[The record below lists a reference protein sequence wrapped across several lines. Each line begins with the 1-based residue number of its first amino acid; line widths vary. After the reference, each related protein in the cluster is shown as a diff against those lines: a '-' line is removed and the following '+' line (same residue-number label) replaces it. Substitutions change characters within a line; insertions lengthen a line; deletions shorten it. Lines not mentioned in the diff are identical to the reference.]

1 MLVYICVYMLFF
13 FIHMNIYTTIVYT
26 YSTSQLVRVNSN
38 VGSTG
43 LYFDQHFIIF
53 FGLFPISYNTVAL
66 PMYLVIIN
74 YSKIISII

>member
-13 FIHMNIYTTIVYT
+13 FIHMNIYTTIVD
-26 YSTSQLVRVNSN
+26 STSQLVRVNSN

>member
-1 MLVYICVYMLFF
+1 MLVCICVYMLFF
-13 FIHMNIYTTIVYT
+13 FIHMNIYTTIV

>member
-1 MLVYICVYMLFF
+1 MYMCIYAFFLYPYEYIYYYS
-13 FIHMNIYTTIVYT
+13 I

-53 FGLFPISYNTVAL
+53 FGLFLFPIIL
-66 PMYLVIIN
+66 
-74 YSKIISII
+74 

>member
-13 FIHMNIYTTIVYT
+13 FIHMNIYTTIV

-43 LYFDQHFIIF
+43 LYFDQHFIIIF
-53 FGLFPISYNTVAL
+53 FGLFPISL
-66 PMYLVIIN
+66 PMYLVII
-74 YSKIISII
+74 IIPKLFQ